1 MNHDSSAWSIWSVGC
16 KNRRV
21 TSDNTKLAA
30 SPNFMFGLE
39 SNVLSLL
46 FINPFSGLSTSL
58 TRCRFD
64 MLWHGLFCV
73 FRSLFS
79 NVVIRLDGSYTR
91 FEDRSTVVA
100 DCSQTNSEWID
111 VSHEPP
117 QISIIQKLNS
127 CDWEN
132 IPKKHWGCSMQR
144 RPVVLKTHTH
154 IYTYIYTRIHIHIY
168 IYIYIYTY
176 IYIHIHTHIYI
187 YIHMWNVWTSLW
199 DTLWNKLCNLC
210 EITNLSDKLCKTCKT
225 LSLCQMCL
233 CFSAFLCYFI
243 FVLSL
248 RITSLWHPETV
259 TCQGDMSEEDLL
271 NQDSAN
277 SADLVSA
284 TQPCHSVTLGLFGLR
299 WVPFPWQFSRVER
312 FHMWSHHCI
321 LEIETKQTIQ
331 WAQKCIDTWGSLDA
345 SRCYRML
352 LASFTAPK
360 VVTRHSLDLQEA
372 WENCKPRVVRNPWT
386 CNWCCFFFFLNVF
399 LFCNV
404 LQLEFIMF
412 DLGCSSRRSGPE
424 NLSAPG
430 GTTHRKM
437 KESNHVE
444 SENQKSNEGVRISQI
459 RTDKESIG
467 I

>member
-1 MNHDSSAWSIWSVGC
+1 
-16 KNRRV
+16 
-21 TSDNTKLAA
+21 
-30 SPNFMFGLE
+30 
-39 SNVLSLL
+39 
-46 FINPFSGLSTSL
+46 
-58 TRCRFD
+58 
-64 MLWHGLFCV
+64 
-73 FRSLFS
+73 
-79 NVVIRLDGSYTR
+79 
-91 FEDRSTVVA
+91 
-100 DCSQTNSEWID
+100 
-111 VSHEPP
+111 
-117 QISIIQKLNS
+117 
-127 CDWEN
+127 
-132 IPKKHWGCSMQR
+132 
-144 RPVVLKTHTH
+144 
-154 IYTYIYTRIHIHIY
+154 
-168 IYIYIYTY
+168 
-176 IYIHIHTHIYI
+176 
-187 YIHMWNVWTSLW
+187 MWNVWTSLW

-386 CNWCCFFFFLNVF
+386 CNWCFFF
-399 LFCNV
+399 
-404 LQLEFIMF
+404 
-412 DLGCSSRRSGPE
+412 
-424 NLSAPG
+424 
-430 GTTHRKM
+430 
-437 KESNHVE
+437 
-444 SENQKSNEGVRISQI
+444 
-459 RTDKESIG
+459 
-467 I
+467 